1 MVGCDY
7 AVIAKDENKLTSSRQ
22 RKFLVHNYFSN
33 ENNSMVYTCIYIYI
47 QASKAEPDLFNA
59 RIKPLI
65 PSSLTLFG

>member
-1 MVGCDY
+1 M
-7 AVIAKDENKLTSSRQ
+7 
-22 RKFLVHNYFSN
+22 
-33 ENNSMVYTCIYIYI
+33 YIYI